1 MLYATVA
8 LFGAVAGLLFR
19 GTLDP
24 DQSRTVLNIVL
35 SAANGALIGLG
46 MLGMHDWFTWRYRDW
61 LRRRPLIIEMALNGL
76 AMAVAGVLVHII
88 VQIVL
93 FDERLAGIISLL
105 PFDAARF
112 LALAAVFVTGVHVV
126 RLIGAGQFVSIMV
139 GRYRRPVEEWRIF
152 LFVDVKGA
160 TRLAERLGPV
170 AVATLLA
177 RFFHDV
183 DEIITDHGG
192 EVHAYVGD
200 AIIVTWRLRSGVADA
215 ACVDCV
221 FAMRDRMDHLAESY
235 RREFGTVPE
244 FRAALHCGLVVVSE
258 IGLSKEQVT
267 YFGDTVNVAARLESY
282 AKQSNHDVVM
292 SGDLHDRLGPVQTVA
307 IEDLGPVSL
316 RGRARPVHLYALEP
330 KPS

>member
-1 MLYATVA
+1 MAV
-8 LFGAVAGLLFR
+8 FGAIAGLMFR
-19 GTLDP
+19 DTSDP
-24 DQSRTVLNIVL
+24 DQSRAAL
-35 SAANGALIGLG
+35 SFVFGAATGALIGLG
-46 MLGMHDWFTWRYRDW
+46 MLGMHDWFTHRFRDW
-61 LRRRPLIIEMALNGL
+61 LRRRPLIIEMTLNGL
-76 AMAVAGVLVHII
+76 AMAVAGVAVQVI

-93 FDERLAGIISLL
+93 FDERLADIVLLL
-105 PFDAARF
+105 PFDAARS

-160 TRLAERLGPV
+160 TRLAEQLGPV
-170 AVATLLA
+170 GVASLLA

-200 AIIVTWRLRSGVADA
+200 AIIVTWPLRSGVADA

-221 FAMRDRMDHLAESY
+221 FAMRRHMGHLADSY

-244 FRAALHCGLVVVSE
+244 FRAALHCGPVVVSE

-292 SGDLHDRLGPVQTVA
+292 SGDLHDRLGPVRAVG

-316 RGRARPVHLYALEP
+316 RGRDRPVHLYAVEP
-330 KPS
+330 QPS

>member
-1 MLYATVA
+1 MAV
-8 LFGAVAGLLFR
+8 FGAVAGLLFR

-24 DQSRTVLNIVL
+24 DQSQTALNFFL
-35 SAANGALIGLG
+35 SAATGALIGLG
-46 MLGMHDWFTWRYRDW
+46 MLGMHDWFTHRFRDW

-76 AMAVAGVLVHII
+76 AMAVAGVLVQVIA
-88 VQIVL
+88 QIVL
-93 FDERLAGIISLL
+93 FGESLADIISLL
-105 PFDAARF
+105 PFDAALS

-160 TRLAERLGPV
+160 TRLAEQLGPV

-200 AIIVTWRLRSGVADA
+200 AIIVTWRLRSGVANA

-221 FAMRDRMDHLAESY
+221 FAMHHQMASLAESY

-244 FRAALHCGLVVVSE
+244 FRAALHCGPVVVSE
-258 IGLSKEQVT
+258 VGLSKEQVA

-292 SGDLHDRLGPVQTVA
+292 SGDLHDRLGPVHTVA
-307 IEDLGPVSL
+307 MEDLGLVSL
-316 RGRARPVHLYALEP
+316 RGRARPVHLYAIEP
-330 KPS
+330 QPP